1 MTVPH
6 IRDYQGKR
14 IHMIGIGG
22 SSMSGL
28 AQMLKEKGYI
38 VSGSDNLETY
48 TTRHLR
54 DDLHIPVTIGH
65 RAENVHGADLV
76 VYTVAILPDNPE
88 RVELERLGLPSIE
101 RATLLGQLMEG
112 FDTAIGVCGAHGKTT
127 TTSMLSQVL
136 MECGMDPSIHIGG
149 SLDFIGGS
157 THIGRS
163 GMFVAEACEFNASFL
178 HLRPTVAVVLNIDA
192 DHLDFYRDIDH
203 IEETFGKFLALL
215 PPDGTAIGN
224 GDDKRIMRLFSALSV
239 RRLTFGL
246 GEGCDY
252 TPGRLTYDEYGHASF
267 DLCFHGDV
275 LGQITLQVPGEFQV
289 YNALAA
295 LACAHSQGADMA
307 MACHAMNEF
316 KGAHRRF
323 ELTGEVE
330 GVKLYHDYG
339 HNPTEMRNVL
349 SVARLQPHGRL
360 WAVMQPHTYSRVKRL
375 FDDYLTCTQAADFTL
390 VTDIYAA
397 REKDPGDIKASQ
409 IVEGMRAHGVNAV
422 HTPTFD
428 DTEAYLRA
436 HWQPGDLVLTM
447 GCGNINQLNDQIAD
461 TFTQG
466 GQEIL
471 GGDPACVLFVGING
485 TGKTTTVGK
494 LAKEATDAGRTVLL
508 GSADTFRAA
517 AIEQLEVWANRAD
530 VEMVTRE
537 RGADPA
543 SVCYDTIERAEAE
556 DADLVLIDTAGRLH
570 TSADLMRELAKV
582 VNVVRKRSKL
592 PVYTVLVIDATTGQ
606 NGLQQAREFNRELE
620 LDALIVTK
628 LDGTAKGGIA
638 LAVSHEL
645 ELPIIKIG
653 VGEGLDDLRDFD
665 AHDFARALVGAFDQ
679 RQA

>member
-1 MTVPH
+1 M
-6 IRDYQGKR
+6 
-14 IHMIGIGG
+14 
-22 SSMSGL
+22 
-28 AQMLKEKGYI
+28 EC
-38 VSGSDNLETY
+38 
-48 TTRHLR
+48 
-54 DDLHIPVTIGH
+54 
-65 RAENVHGADLV
+65 
-76 VYTVAILPDNPE
+76 
-88 RVELERLGLPSIE
+88 LGLPARA

-349 SVARLQPHGRL
+349 SVARLQPHNRL

-447 GCGNINQLNDQIAD
+447 GCGNINQLNDQIWEHE
-461 TFTQG
+461 Q
-466 GQEIL
+466 
-471 GGDPACVLFVGING
+471 
-485 TGKTTTVGK
+485 
-494 LAKEATDAGRTVLL
+494 AKET
-508 GSADTFRAA
+508 
-517 AIEQLEVWANRAD
+517 N
-530 VEMVTRE
+530 
-537 RGADPA
+537 
-543 SVCYDTIERAEAE
+543 
-556 DADLVLIDTAGRLH
+556 
-570 TSADLMRELAKV
+570 AKC
-582 VNVVRKRSKL
+582 
-592 PVYTVLVIDATTGQ
+592 
-606 NGLQQAREFNRELE
+606 
-620 LDALIVTK
+620 
-628 LDGTAKGGIA
+628 
-638 LAVSHEL
+638 
-645 ELPIIKIG
+645 
-653 VGEGLDDLRDFD
+653 
-665 AHDFARALVGAFDQ
+665 
-679 RQA
+679 